1 MTDMLEMIEDL
12 KTLEILPEGASR
24 DIQIEHLITKYQDRF
39 QTAENEMEEVAFY
52 GS

>member
-12 KTLEILPEGASR
+12 KTLEILPEGAR

-39 QTAENEMEEVAFY
+39 QTVEDEMEQESFY